1 MKVAQHAERI
11 LTAWNLA
18 DPTRFRRELESA
30 MSCLGKE
37 APADHLEYEHLEVLE
52 SLVEHLSAASARPG
66 GVFVL
71 LEHLSQRAAA

>member
-18 DPTRFRRELESA
+18 DPTRFRRELQSA
-30 MSCLGKE
+30 ISFVGKE
-37 APADHLEYEHLEVLE
+37 APADHLEYEQREVLE
-52 SLVEHLSAASARPG
+52 SVVERLSAANSRPG